1 MKSRI
6 ALLLSLVMVMSVFT
20 GCTTPITQAQASKP
34 SETPENVVNAY
45 DNTQSADIVI
55 IGAGAAGLSAANEAV
70 ENGAESVIILEMTSK
85 TGGALN
91 FTSGSMSAAKTIIQ
105 EEDGIE
111 DTLESFVED
120 IIKTGSDFD
129 GKPNRKLIEL
139 FVKEDVDTFQWLWDN
154 GLKDYEFS
162 TDRDGKRAVF
172 APEHPLYSIPRTYKP
187 KAKDP
192 ANYKAA
198 AHEILDKVVN
208 NESKIQIVYNTKG
221 TELIANN
228 EGQVLSIIGEHLDTG
243 KATRYD
249 AKKGIIVATGGYSA
263 NHKLM
268 GNFTAYGSSY
278 LSGSP
283 ATADGNGL
291 FMMQKVGAAI
301 NNMDYIPTF
310 PMGLESADNPGT
322 GIIASTYTWKTGG
335 ICINKE
341 GNRFMDETE
350 PNNSIREVALEEQTD
365 AIQYDIFT
373 DKVLED
379 LTANNA
385 AGMYNYR
392 FGEGT
397 PGSKTVVTASSLDEL
412 AEKIGV
418 SAENL
423 NKTVEEYNKAVE
435 SKGEDKF
442 GRKYDGTVT
451 PFNLGVNKIEGDKYY
466 AVPLHALCILTL
478 GGVTANENMQVL
490 DNNGIVIPGL
500 YAAGEVVGGIWGKF
514 ASGGT
519 GVMGPIVFGRVAAR
533 AAMTSELATG
543 YIVAPSVE
551 ILDESLFQKDKAE
564 TEGFDMSVELKDGEY
579 EATVD
584 GQEGPMTVKVTI
596 TNGKISDVTV
606 VDNKETASIAA
617 PALEQVPTRIV
628 EANSPDV
635 DGITGATLTANR
647 IKKAVIECLNKA
659 K

>member
-6 ALLLSLVMVMSVFT
+6 ALLLALIMVMSVFT
-20 GCTTPITQAQASKP
+20 GCTTNSTQP
-34 SETPENVVNAY
+34 GTTTPEDY
-45 DNTQSADIVI
+45 DNTESADIVI
-55 IGAGAAGLSAANEAV
+55 IGAGAAGLSAANEAI
-70 ENGAESVIILEMTSK
+70 ENGAESVIILEMTNK

-91 FTSGSMSAAKTIIQ
+91 FTSGSMSAAQTIIQ

-129 GKPNRKLIEL
+129 GKPNRKLVEL
-139 FVKEDVDTFQWLWDN
+139 FAEEGVDTFQWLWDN
-154 GLKDYEFS
+154 GLKDYEFL
-162 TDRDGKRAVF
+162 TDREGKRAVF

-192 ANYKAA
+192 VNYKAA
-198 AHEILDKVVN
+198 AHEILDKVVKDA
-208 NESKIQIVYNTKG
+208 SKIQIVYNTKG
-221 TELIANN
+221 TELIANDK
-228 EGQVLSIIGEHLDTG
+228 GQVLSVIGEHLDTG

-268 GNFTAYGSSY
+268 GEFTLYGSSY
-278 LSGSP
+278 LTGSP
-283 ATADGNGL
+283 ATADGNAL
-291 FMMQKVGAAI
+291 PMMQKVGAAI
-301 NNMDYIPTF
+301 NNMDYVPTF

-373 DKVLED
+373 DKILED

-397 PGSKTVVTASSLDEL
+397 PGERTVVTASSLDEL

-418 SAENL
+418 PEENL
-423 NKTVEEYNKAVE
+423 KKTVEDYNQAVG
-435 SKGEDKF
+435 SKGEDEF
-442 GRKYDGTVT
+442 GRKYDDTVT
-451 PFNLGVNKIEGDKYY
+451 PFNLGANKIEGDKYY
-466 AVPLHALCILTL
+466 AVPLRALCIITL

-490 DNNGIVIPGL
+490 DNNGTVIPGL

-514 ASGGT
+514 VSGGT
-519 GVMGPIVFGRVAAR
+519 GVMGPIVFGRIAAR
-533 AAMTSELATG
+533 AAMTGELATG
-543 YIVAPSVE
+543 YTVAPSSE
-551 ILDESLFQKDKAE
+551 ILDASLFQKDKVE

-596 TNGKISDVTV
+596 TDGKITDVTIV
-606 VDNKETASIAA
+606 SDKETASIAA
-617 PALEQVPTRIV
+617 PALEQIPARIV

-635 DGITGATLTANR
+635 DGITGATLTVNR
-647 IKKAVIECLNKA
+647 IKNAVIECLNQA